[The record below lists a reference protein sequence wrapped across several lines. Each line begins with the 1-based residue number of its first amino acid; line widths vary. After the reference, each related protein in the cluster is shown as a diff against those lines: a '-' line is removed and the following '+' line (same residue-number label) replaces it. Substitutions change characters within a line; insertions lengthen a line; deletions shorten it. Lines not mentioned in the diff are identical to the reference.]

1 MMVPSNPT
9 RRTDLARA
17 QLATSSSSNPFSPG
31 RNEYNNGSS
40 PRPLSAPYSSSGGET
55 MPVAA
60 TPYFPQAQQHQ
71 QHQAQPVARFASQGQ
86 FGGMPPA
93 QMMHAGASDRQ
104 WMPTGPPPGQQ
115 GGMGGGPPP
124 SLAYGVPSL
133 PVAPGMGMQYP
144 QRQSIQSESKK
155 IAALFWFPLHI
166 SIEKRKLRAQSK
178 ANQPLYSLLYYVQC
192 TLHEATVHSTFSI
205 RAQLLK
211 HVFLTSRCQGRICQF
226 SSGRQGVP

>member
-71 QHQAQPVARFASQGQ
+71 QHQQQHQAQPVARFASKGQ

-155 IAALFWFPLHI
+155 LLPSFGFLFIFPLKRENCAHNPKQI
-166 SIEKRKLRAQSK
+166 SPCIL
-178 ANQPLYSLLYYVQC
+178 
-192 TLHEATVHSTFSI
+192 FSI
-205 RAQLLK
+205 MYSVHYMKLQCIPLSASVLN
-211 HVFLTSRCQGRICQF
+211 S
-226 SSGRQGVP
+226 